1 MKNDFIM
8 MKVFNEP
15 KINEWASIIERP
27 SIDAAQLN
35 DNVRNII
42 DEVIAGGDAA
52 IKKSPYNS
60 IAFPSMN

>member
-1 MKNDFIM
+1 M
-8 MKVFNEP
+8 MKVFSEP
-15 KINEWASIIERP
+15 KRNEWASIIERP

-52 IKKSPYNS
+52 IKK
-60 IAFPSMN
+60 